1 MARPRTIARQVLN
14 AISALVASSLGR
26 KRFTRQSFRD
36 GRIATDAVVPEM
48 S

>member
-1 MARPRTIARQVLN
+1 LSAIRTF
-14 AISALVASSLGR
+14 VAFNWGR